1 MKAYGNR
8 PIIFKVKINKNIVKI
23 NGKYGL
29 AVGPT
34 VSLIIL
40 EIKLKTNSLSSWIFP
55 GTILTL
61 LVPAIKKIIIKIELI
76 SIKRLEFV
84 NERSIPLID
93 RDGPIL

>member
-1 MKAYGNR
+1 
-8 PIIFKVKINKNIVKI
+8 
-23 NGKYGL
+23 
-29 AVGPT
+29 
-34 VSLIIL
+34 
-40 EIKLKTNSLSSWIFP
+40 LSNWIFP